1 MNVLMSLFLHCTR
14 NMEGWLCLGNGQWTT
29 SIGHRWH
36 TYYKHIQVNKN
47 PITLIH
53 SIHTFNECHTSRCY
67 FVLHHSCLYC
77 PSLFPKTNKT
87 CRNVYKFINVQQR
100 GSRVWHHSSR
110 DTCLWIKEYS
120 ENTYAKYHSEI
131 IIMIQNKHQLFQN
144 IWKIKEMEDLLQRI
158 SPGRRA
164 QILDSILNP
173 LQVSCSCW

>member
-1 MNVLMSLFLHCTR
+1 
-14 NMEGWLCLGNGQWTT
+14 MED
-29 SIGHRWH
+29 SF
-36 TYYKHIQVNKN
+36 
-47 PITLIH
+47 
-53 SIHTFNECHTSRCY
+53 HTFNECHTPRCY

-120 ENTYAKYHSEI
+120 ENTYAQYHSEI

-144 IWKIKEMEDLLQRI
+144 IWMIKEMEDLLQRI
-158 SPGRRA
+158 FPDRKAQNFGFHPKSITSVLSMLISVAESPMRSRNKRS
-164 QILDSILNP
+164 LHKS
-173 LQVSCSCW
+173 VS